1 MKISP
6 TFSLLVPCVLCA
18 LAGCAAGGAALD
30 AVGLRKPAELPDA
43 QTPARTVAL
52 RLHAADK
59 LNLDPAGHPLA
70 LVVRIYTLRQAS
82 AFEQAPYDSFLDP
95 AREKEALGADLV
107 AVREVTLV
115 PGQHVDAV
123 DKVAREANFVG
134 IVALYHAPSQQR
146 WRLAYAAADA
156 ERAGITVGA
165 GACALIAAADAAT
178 TRPTTKPLAPVRC
191 QQAR

>member
-1 MKISP
+1 MTSP
-6 TFSLLVPCVLCA
+6 PTISLLVLCA
-18 LAGCAAGGAALD
+18 LAGCAAGGAALE
-30 AVGLRKPAELPDA
+30 AVGLRKPAELAESQKPPRA
-43 QTPARTVAL
+43 VAL

-59 LNLDPAGHPLA
+59 LNLDKGGRPLA
-70 LVVRIYTLRQAS
+70 LVVRVYTLRQSA

-95 AREKEALGADLV
+95 AREQAAFGADLV

-123 DKVAREANFVG
+123 EKVAREANFVG
-134 IVALYHAPSQQR
+134 VVALYHTPSPQR

-156 ERAGITVGA
+156 ERAGIKVGA
-165 GACALIAAADAAT
+165 GACALIAAADTAVSL
-178 TRPTTKPLAPVRC
+178 PTTKPLAPVRC